1 MTSPSTNRRIVAAVL
16 AAACL
21 IGAPSLAFG
30 QRVDDALKRAKDL
43 YASASY
49 EEALQVL
56 DTLKDNSPSTEASA
70 YSVFCLV
77 ALGRKDEAKT
87 AIEAI
92 VKADP
97 LYRPSEGQVSPRIRA
112 FFDDVRKPHLPEAA
126 RASYA
131 TGKAAFDRKDWRMA
145 ASEFDR
151 TLLLVNEA
159 AATDPSVGDLKTLAT
174 GFRDLAKAAL
184 LPAATP
190 TPSPVAAPPTAAA
203 PTIYGVANT
212 NVVKP
217 VPVAKPLPA
226 WHPTPVEAKM
236 NFSGEIE
243 VVVDEQGKVISSSII
258 RTVNPR
264 YDPALLEASKSWTFQ
279 PATKDGVPVRYR
291 YTVAVTLS
299 R

>member
-1 MTSPSTNRRIVAAVL
+1 MTPLSNRRSLAAVFALVLVMSAPVAAF
-16 AAACL
+16 AQ
-21 IGAPSLAFG
+21 G
-30 QRVDDALKRAKDL
+30 VDDALKRAKDL

-49 EEALQVL
+49 EEALQLL
-56 DTLKDNSPSTEASA
+56 DTLKDSTPSTEASA

-77 ALGRKDEAKT
+77 ALGRKDEART

-112 FFDDVRKPHLPEAA
+112 FFDEVRKPHVAEAT
-126 RASYA
+126 RESYA
-131 TGKAAFDRKDWRMA
+131 SGKAAFDRRDWRTA
-145 ASEFDR
+145 VAEFDR
-151 TLLLVNEA
+151 TIALVSEA
-159 AATDPSVGDLKTLAT
+159 AAIDPTVGDLKTLAA
-174 GFRDLAKAAL
+174 GFRDLARTAL
-184 LPAATP
+184 LPPPAP
-190 TPSPVAAPPTAAA
+190 TPAPVAAPPPP
-203 PTIYGVANT
+203 PTVYGPAQT

-217 VPVAKPLPA
+217 IPVAKPLPA

-243 VVVDEQGKVISSSII
+243 VVIDEQGKVISASLI

-264 YDPALLEASKSWTFQ
+264 YDPELLQAAKSWTFQ

-291 YTVAVTLS
+291 YTVAVNLS

>member
-1 MTSPSTNRRIVAAVL
+1 MTPLSNRRSLAAVFALVLVMSAPVAAF
-16 AAACL
+16 AQ
-21 IGAPSLAFG
+21 G
-30 QRVDDALKRAKDL
+30 VDDALKRAKDL

-49 EEALQVL
+49 EEALQLL
-56 DTLKDNSPSTEASA
+56 DTLKDSTPSTEASA

-77 ALGRKDEAKT
+77 ALGRKDEART

-112 FFDDVRKPHLPEAA
+112 FFDEVRKPHVAEAT
-126 RASYA
+126 RESYA
-131 TGKAAFDRKDWRMA
+131 SGKAAFDRRDWRTA
-145 ASEFDR
+145 VAEFDR
-151 TLLLVNEA
+151 TIALVSEA
-159 AATDPSVGDLKTLAT
+159 AAIDPTVGDLKTLAA
-174 GFRDLAKAAL
+174 GFRDLARTAL
-184 LPAATP
+184 LPPPAP
-190 TPSPVAAPPTAAA
+190 TPAPLAAPPPP
-203 PTIYGVANT
+203 PTVYGPAQT

-217 VPVAKPLPA
+217 IPVAKPLPA

-243 VVVDEQGKVISSSII
+243 VVIDEQGKVISASLI

-264 YDPALLEASKSWTFQ
+264 YDPELLQAAKSWTFQ

-291 YTVAVTLS
+291 YTVAVNLS

>member
-1 MTSPSTNRRIVAAVL
+1 MTSPYTSRRILAIL
-16 AAACL
+16 IAAACL
-21 IGAPSLAFG
+21 VGAPSPALA
-30 QRVDDALKRAKDL
+30 QRVDDALKHAKDL

-77 ALGRKDEAKT
+77 ALGRKDEAKS

-112 FFDDVRKPHLPEAA
+112 FFDEVRKPHLPEAA
-126 RASYA
+126 RDSYA
-131 TGKAAFDRKDWRMA
+131 KGKAAFDRKDWRTA
-145 ASEFDR
+145 AAEFDR
-151 TLLLVNEA
+151 TLTLVDEA
-159 AATDPSVGDLKTLAT
+159 AALDPSVGDLKVLAG
-174 GFRDLAKAAL
+174 GFRDLAKNAS
-184 LPAATP
+184 LPSPTP
-190 TPSPVAAPPTAAA
+190 TPAPVAAPPPAAV
-203 PTIYGVANT
+203 IYGPGNAS
-212 NVVKP
+212 VVKP

-243 VVVDEQGKVISSSII
+243 LVIDEQGKVISSSIV

-291 YTVAVTLS
+291 YTVMVNLN

>member
-1 MTSPSTNRRIVAAVL
+1 MTSPNTNRRIVATIVV
-16 AAACL
+16 AATCV
-21 IGAPSLAFG
+21 IGAASPARA
-30 QRVDDALKRAKDL
+30 QRVDDPLKHAKEL

-56 DTLKDNSPSTEASA
+56 DTLKDSSPSTEASA

-97 LYRPSEGQVSPRIRA
+97 LYRPAEGQVSPRIRA
-112 FFDDVRKPHLPEAA
+112 FFDEVRKPHVPEAT
-126 RASYA
+126 RDSYA
-131 TGKAAFDRKDWRMA
+131 KGKAAFDRKDWRTA
-145 ASEFDR
+145 AAEFDR
-151 TLLLVNEA
+151 TLMLVDEA
-159 AATDPSVGDLKTLAT
+159 AALDPSVGDLKVLAV
-174 GFRDLAKAAL
+174 GFRDLAKNAL
-184 LPAATP
+184 LPPPSPTP
-190 TPSPVAAPPTAAA
+190 TPAAAPPPAAV
-203 PTIYGVANT
+203 IYGPANP
-212 NVVKP
+212 NVIKP
-217 VPVAKPLPA
+217 VAVAKPLPA
-226 WHPTPVEAKM
+226 WHPTVVEAKM

-243 VVVDEQGKVISSSII
+243 VVIDEQGKVISASIV

-264 YDPALLEASKSWTFQ
+264 YDPALLEAAKSWTFQ

-291 YTVAVTLS
+291 YTVGVTLS

>member
-1 MTSPSTNRRIVAAVL
+1 MTPLSNRRSLAAVFALVLVMSAPVAAF
-16 AAACL
+16 AQ
-21 IGAPSLAFG
+21 G
-30 QRVDDALKRAKDL
+30 VDDALKRAKDL

-49 EEALQVL
+49 EEALQLL
-56 DTLKDNSPSTEASA
+56 DTLKDSTPSTEASA

-77 ALGRKDEAKT
+77 ALGRKDEART

-112 FFDDVRKPHLPEAA
+112 FFDEVRKPHVAEAT
-126 RASYA
+126 RESYA
-131 TGKAAFDRKDWRMA
+131 SGKAAFDRKDWRTA
-145 ASEFDR
+145 VAEFDR
-151 TLLLVNEA
+151 TIALVSEA
-159 AATDPSVGDLKTLAT
+159 AAIDPTVGDLKTLAA
-174 GFRDLAKAAL
+174 GFRDLARTAL
-184 LPAATP
+184 LPPPAP
-190 TPSPVAAPPTAAA
+190 TPAPVAAPPPP
-203 PTIYGVANT
+203 PTVYGPAQT

-217 VPVAKPLPA
+217 IPVAKPLPA

-243 VVVDEQGKVISSSII
+243 VVIDEQGKVISASLI

-264 YDPALLEASKSWTFQ
+264 YDPELLQAAKSWTFQ

-291 YTVAVTLS
+291 YTVAVNLS